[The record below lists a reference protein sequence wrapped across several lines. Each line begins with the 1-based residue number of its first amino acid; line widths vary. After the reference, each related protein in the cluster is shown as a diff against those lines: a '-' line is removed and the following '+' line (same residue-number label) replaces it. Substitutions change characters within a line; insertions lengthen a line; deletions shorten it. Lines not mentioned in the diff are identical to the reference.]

1 MTEIHLHG
9 ILGKKYGKVHKI
21 ALKKPR
27 DVLFA
32 LEANYD
38 DFLRDLKNL
47 YQKNVYYAMIVDN
60 ELAEKNSA
68 VLSKKNVKRLDF
80 VPIISGSGPAA
91 IFMVLISVA
100 QAYYNYVQA
109 GKVEYP
115 KIPGASSAT
124 TANNRSLAFSNREN
138 VTEQGNPV
146 PLVYGRMR
154 VGAAVVQTSIKSF
167 PLSITLSTEFQNTA
181 YRNSGNQNALID
193 TSTSEEELE
202 NNQ

>member
-47 YQKNVYYAMIVDN
+47 YQKNVCYAMIVDN
-60 ELAEKNSA
+60 ELAEKNSTI
-68 VLSKKNVKRLDF
+68 LNKKNVKRLDF

-91 IFMVLISVA
+91 IFMVIVSVA
-100 QAYYNYVQA
+100 TAYYNYVQA

-154 VGAAVVQTSIKSF
+154 VGAAVVQTSVKSF

-181 YRNSGNQNALID
+181 YRNSGNQNAMID

-202 NNQ
+202 AGE